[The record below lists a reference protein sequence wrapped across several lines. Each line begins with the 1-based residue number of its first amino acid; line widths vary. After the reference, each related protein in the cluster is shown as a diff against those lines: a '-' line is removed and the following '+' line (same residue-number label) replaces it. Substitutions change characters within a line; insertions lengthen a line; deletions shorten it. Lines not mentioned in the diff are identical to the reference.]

1 MKMRIAELSHR
12 SGVPIPTI
20 KYYMRE
26 GLVPPGRRTS
36 PNQAQ
41 YEESHL
47 RRLRLA
53 RALIEVGGLPI
64 AVAHEVLT
72 ALEAKGDDV
81 HLALGKAQYLA
92 TYTRRTPDHDEDG
105 AAEETRRLAK
115 AEVTALLAEQ
125 GWWVNPGSPALAALI
140 ETVATLHRLGQEDYL
155 ELLPRYAEAAAELAV
170 DEVEGIARRPDT
182 ESMAEGVV
190 IWTVL
195 GDSLLAA
202 LRRLAQEN
210 ESSKIFDG

>member
-1 MKMRIAELSHR
+1 MRIAELSRR

-26 GLVPPGRRTS
+26 DLVPAGRRTS

-53 RALIEVGGLPI
+53 RALIEVGGLPV

-72 ALEAKGDDV
+72 ALEARGDDV

-92 TYTRRTPDHDEDG
+92 THARRTPDDEDG
-105 AAEETRRLAK
+105 AEEETWRLAK
-115 AEVTALLAEQ
+115 AEVAALLKEQ
-125 GWWVNPGSPALAALI
+125 GWWVNPGSPALASLT
-140 ETVATLHRLGQEDYL
+140 ETVATLHRLGQDDYL
-155 ELLPRYAEAAAELAV
+155 ELLPRYAEAVAKLAV
-170 DEVEGIARRPDT
+170 DEVAAIARRQDT
-182 ESMAEGVV
+182 ESMAEGV
-190 IWTVL
+190 ILWTVL

>member
-1 MKMRIAELSHR
+1 MRIAELSQR

-26 GLVPPGRRTS
+26 GLVPQGRLTS

-53 RALIEVGGLPI
+53 RALIEVGGLPV
-64 AVAHEVLT
+64 AMAHEVLT
-72 ALEAKGDDV
+72 ALEDRDDDI
-81 HLALGKAQYLA
+81 HQALGKAHYA
-92 TYTRRTPDHDEDG
+92 TIARRTPPADDDDRADQAWQRAKDEM
-105 AAEETRRLAK
+105 K
-115 AEVTALLAEQ
+115 VLLAGQ
-125 GWWVNPGSPALAALI
+125 GWRVNPGSPALSSLIGTVAAL
-140 ETVATLHRLGQEDYL
+140 HQLGQDDYL
-155 ELLPRYAEAAAELAV
+155 ELLPRYAEAAEALAI
-170 DEVEGIARRPDT
+170 DEVGAIARRPDT

-190 IWTVL
+190 IWSIL

-210 ESSKIFDG
+210 ESSKIFGG

>member
-1 MKMRIAELSHR
+1 MRIAELSRR
-12 SGVPIPTI
+12 SGVSIPTI

-41 YEESHL
+41 YEESHV
-47 RRLRLA
+47 RRLRLV
-53 RALIEVGGLPI
+53 RALVEVGGLPI

-72 ALEAKGDDV
+72 ALEAKGDDL

-92 TYTRRTPDHDEDG
+92 TYTRRTYANGQDG
-105 AAEETRRLAK
+105 SADAAHLRAK
-115 AEVTALLAEQ
+115 TEVAALLDAQ
-125 GWWVNPGSPALAALI
+125 GWRVNCASPALSSLI
-140 ETVATLHRLGQEDYL
+140 DTVATLHRLGQEDYL
-155 ELLPRYAEAAAELAV
+155 ELLPRYAKAATELAV
-170 DEVEGIARRPDT
+170 DEVGAIARRPDT

-190 IWTVL
+190 IWTIL

-210 ESSKIFDG
+210 ESTKNFDG